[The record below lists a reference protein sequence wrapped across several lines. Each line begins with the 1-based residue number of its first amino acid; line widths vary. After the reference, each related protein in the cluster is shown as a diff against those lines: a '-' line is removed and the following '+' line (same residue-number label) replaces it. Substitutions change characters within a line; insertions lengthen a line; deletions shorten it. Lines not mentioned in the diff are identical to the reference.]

1 MLTRTKTH
9 AQIPNY
15 HPITNRSPPTHLTQ
29 VPTAIRAQVLRSLTV
44 LLPRMQLADHAS
56 AVVHPL
62 VRVLDG
68 PVKELRKDALIAL
81 TSLANSLGSDFLLF
95 LPLVRRTIKKRSMR
109 DPVFERIVERLEAE
123 RVQGG
128 NSGFNNAGQ
137 LGVKMTINPN
147 PNPSPFT
154 SVTDSPIGGSDDHLP
169 GESQRGANRR
179 RRSRDSNR
187 DMDIRGNSLHGGYSL
202 RHLSLAN
209 PSEGLV
215 VDEAALRRA
224 WESSQRSTKEDWLE
238 WMRHLSVEL
247 LKQSPSP
254 ALRACI
260 DLAMVQPHLA
270 RDLFC
275 ASFVSCWS
283 ELSAVHRDQLVRS
296 LEAAFGSPTIP
307 PEIVT
312 TLLNLAEFC
321 EHDEKPLPV
330 DIRTLGM
337 IAERCRAYAKA
348 LHYKETEFV
357 SNPAGCVEAIIAI
370 NNQLQL
376 PEAAMGVLVYAQAHL
391 RLEIKEVSLFLVILV
406 IVSVWAIV
414 LTSCFVYRDGTRS
427 WDSGTKRL
435 KRTAGKRRRLNAHS
449 RNPAWTARGTRLTAR
464 GRPKAPSTS
473 SAG

>member
-1 MLTRTKTH
+1 M
-9 AQIPNY
+9 
-15 HPITNRSPPTHLTQ
+15 
-29 VPTAIRAQVLRSLTV
+29 PTAIRAQVLRSLTV

-254 ALRACI
+254 ALT
-260 DLAMVQPHLA
+260 
-270 RDLFC
+270 
-275 ASFVSCWS
+275 S
-283 ELSAVHRDQLVRS
+283 VHRPRDGAAALGQGLVLREFRVV
-296 LEAAFGSPTIP
+296 LE
-307 PEIVT
+307 
-312 TLLNLAEFC
+312 
-321 EHDEKPLPV
+321 
-330 DIRTLGM
+330 R
-337 IAERCRAYAKA
+337 AER
-348 LHYKETEFV
+348 
-357 SNPAGCVEAIIAI
+357 G
-370 NNQLQL
+370 
-376 PEAAMGVLVYAQAHL
+376 
-391 RLEIKEVSLFLVILV
+391 
-406 IVSVWAIV
+406 
-414 LTSCFVYRDGTRS
+414 
-427 WDSGTKRL
+427 
-435 KRTAGKRRRLNAHS
+435 
-449 RNPAWTARGTRLTAR
+449 
-464 GRPKAPSTS
+464 AP
-473 SAG
+473 